1 MATEK
6 VVWSR
11 RASEQLK
18 AASEEVAGRAPFLSA
33 PFLDRVLQMV
43 EELSRY
49 PDLGQKIPE
58 YDREGFCQRV
68 FGGHRI
74 LLQTGGERLKVLAVL
89 PKD

>member
-1 MATEK
+1 MATGK
-6 VVWSR
+6 IVWSR
-11 RASEQLK
+11 RATEQLR
-18 AASEEVAGRAPFLSA
+18 AASKELAERAPFISA

-68 FGGHRI
+68 YGEHRI
-74 LLQTGGERLKVLAVL
+74 LFQTAGERLKVLAIL
-89 PKD
+89 PKV